1 MMSSIKARNELLIIF
16 VVLTLIFG
24 SLSVYEFI
32 QVNNLE
38 KEVSDLKSSSSTTTV
53 PEEGLLYF
61 FKFGDFEYKMVSEM
75 KEGESI
81 TYKNVTFTDLPLNE
95 TYTGCSVQ
103 FFKFS
108 FQDGSSEV
116 KQITLCPTS
125 FEPKMYFTNHTN
137 PRAGVMVSFGDSP
150 IARGIYLLV
159 QD

>member
-1 MMSSIKARNELLIIF
+1 MSPSKVRSSILATFII
-16 VVLTLIFG
+16 LTIIFG
-24 SLSVYEFI
+24 SLFAYEFV
-32 QVNNLE
+32 QVNRLE
-38 KEVSDLKSSSSTTTV
+38 KEVSDLKSYSSTTTV
-53 PEEGLLYF
+53 PEEGLIYF
-61 FKFGDFEYKMVSEM
+61 LGFGDFEYKMVSEM

-108 FQDGSSEV
+108 FTDGSSEV
-116 KQITLCPTS
+116 SQITLCPTS

-150 IARGIYLLV
+150 IARGIYLMV
-159 QD
+159 ND